1 LDDSQTKGVALSGQ
15 DGLRDHE
22 NMRRA
27 EKMKDWYNTSFIE
40 VGNEG
45 KRAFYII
52 MFAVVTI
59 VFCCLLVRFSLIQ
72 VRLGLGRNN

>member
-1 LDDSQTKGVALSGQ
+1 MDDPQRKGVAFSEQ
-15 DGLRDHE
+15 DGLRNHE

-27 EKMKDWYNTSFIE
+27 DNMKDWYNTSFAE

-52 MFAVVTI
+52 MFAVVMI
-59 VFCCLLVRFSLIQ
+59 IFCCLLVRFSLIQ
-72 VRLGLGRNN
+72 VRFVLRRVG